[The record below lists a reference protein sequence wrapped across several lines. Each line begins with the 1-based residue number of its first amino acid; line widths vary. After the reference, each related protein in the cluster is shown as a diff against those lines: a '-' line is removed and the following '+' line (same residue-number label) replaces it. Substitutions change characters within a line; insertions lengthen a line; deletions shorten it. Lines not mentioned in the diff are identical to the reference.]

1 MMTTSLSIQRPL
13 WGPPLR
19 LHPSRTALWGIQA
32 SIHCFPSPLYWTF
45 YAFGC
50 EREEGCGAWR
60 LWARRRLITFFAML
74 SCPRHGTAILGLCW
88 FPNAGL
94 LIRLGWQFGARGQQG
109 MGWVNRLDWILYM
122 LPLLLAIVKAIRACF
137 APSGLEDFR
146 WQHSKLYLGL
156 HFRTPQLYI
165 YFKYTCVI
173 THIYVM
179 KQLFSCS
186 T

>member
-1 MMTTSLSIQRPL
+1 MALPLIYSKGTSLSFFHCPSPPVIMMTTSLSIQRPL
-13 WGPPLR
+13 GGPPLR

-32 SIHCFPSPLYWTF
+32 SIHCLPSPLYWTF
-45 YAFGC
+45 CAFGC

-60 LWARRRLITFFAML
+60 LWVHRRLITFFAML

-122 LPLLLAIVKAIRACF
+122 LPLLLAIVKLFVLVLLLRISRTF
-137 APSGLEDFR
+137 ADSI
-146 WQHSKLYLGL
+146 QS
-156 HFRTPQLYI
+156 
-165 YFKYTCVI
+165 
-173 THIYVM
+173 
-179 KQLFSCS
+179 S

>member
-1 MMTTSLSIQRPL
+1 MTTSLSIQRPL
-13 WGPPLR
+13 GGPPLR

-32 SIHCFPSPLYWTF
+32 SIHCFPSPLYWTCR
-45 YAFGC
+45 AFGC

-60 LWARRRLITFFAML
+60 LWACRRLITFFALL

-122 LPLLLAIVKAIRACF
+122 LLLLLAIVKLFVLVSLLRVFGLSLTAFKALPRSPIRY
-137 APSGLEDFR
+137 
-146 WQHSKLYLGL
+146 HN
-156 HFRTPQLYI
+156 I
-165 YFKYTCVI
+165 
-173 THIYVM
+173 
-179 KQLFSCS
+179 
-186 T
+186 